1 MNISIYMLIFL
12 WRQIMNILLCRLVT
26 GEDVLGE
33 IITCNE
39 RMIALKNPVMVALMR
54 DKNGEPNI
62 GFSQFPRYASET
74 KNRTIDFMHQHV
86 VYYYTPAEDFC
97 KNYEQMFGLG
107 LILPG
112 EKKIITG

>member
-1 MNISIYMLIFL
+1 
-12 WRQIMNILLCRLVT
+12 MNILLCKLVT

-33 IITCNE
+33 VETVTENQIV
-39 RMIALKNPVMVALMR
+39 LKNPVKVALVR
-54 DKNGEPNI
+54 DKNGEPNV
-62 GFSQFPRYASET
+62 GFVPFPQFAPES
-74 KNRTIDFMHQHV
+74 KDSKIDFMHQHV

-107 LILPG
+107 IILPG